1 MNKLRFKD
9 GKGDPRGFKAFLEEK
24 NLPKML
30 LPRYRGNRLH
40 IIFKISGL
48 LIEHHDVLREF
59 FESGTSCGGLRSSIL
74 KDFNTDQAKLELL
87 VLGLLGKLLS
97 GPWMTMFY
105 VAPEDQMNHIDGI
118 TVVKDVIAQLKE
130 ATSLEECSAP
140 LLTRDTDF
148 LGQKLPEDDST
159 LDKLRQFQVSD
170 RAQLDTMLKAAMTAV
185 VQVLERQ
192 YAKYFSMDVTDKLR
206 EEVESARAHNIDAEE
221 IMGMFSAAQQKAP
234 NATLCFLSCRM
245 RAIKNRTV
253 DYLDEMDPTTRDDF
267 LGKAITYGRK
277 QRDQRRKCQKDLRAE
292 IIRRQQAKKQARD
305 AAKRK
310 ELERKLKKS
319 LSSVVEEMSISAE
332 DRVLLEDII
341 NGKVVGR
348 DIVHVWSDNDVLT
361 TFNGRIEKLKAKTKY
376 RVSYWGLEESHDDA
390 EDYDIT
396 KYELA
401 VDFILGDL
409 VVSH

>member
-1 MNKLRFKD
+1 MW
-9 GKGDPRGFKAFLEEK
+9 
-24 NLPKML
+24 
-30 LPRYRGNRLH
+30 
-40 IIFKISGL
+40 
-48 LIEHHDVLREF
+48 
-59 FESGTSCGGLRSSIL
+59 SSIL
-74 KDFNTDQAKLELL
+74 KDFNTDKAKLELL

-118 TVVKDVIAQLKE
+118 TVVKDVIAQLKA